1 MAFSLDLEG
10 SGRFGDSSD
19 RLYKENDKESE
30 VMNFTWE
37 KTEIILT
44 NVDPNS
50 TMTPDE
56 AFEYYT
62 NPYGQRLVKHRF
74 VKSRPK

>member
-1 MAFSLDLEG
+1 
-10 SGRFGDSSD
+10 
-19 RLYKENDKESE
+19 
-30 VMNFTWE
+30 MNFTWE

-44 NVDPNS
+44 NIDPNS

-62 NPYGQRLVKHRF
+62 NLNGQRLVKHRF
-74 VKSRPK
+74 VKSRFK